1 MALLKADQ
9 KMIKL
14 YEFCKQFTCVF
25 VHLTSYLVHTVI
37 IFCFLFVDITLS
49 FTMSSYNVLES
60 NGPAQP
66 VLRLSQA
73 VYCCF
78 TISVWVYVE
87 EIEAR
92 RKCTYSMYIILLLY
106 VKILLYLVEQT
117 KGSMRNISLLIAN
130 HVSVFISIVHKY

>member
-60 NGPAQP
+60 NGLAQP

-92 RKCTYSMYIILLLY
+92 RKCILQHVYYFAVICKNTFVSCRANQRIYEKYIPPNSQSCFSIHFYS
-106 VKILLYLVEQT
+106 
-117 KGSMRNISLLIAN
+117 A
-130 HVSVFISIVHKY
+130 